1 MPDAPGSNKSI
12 LSKINKPSK
21 KRVTV
26 HLQDMKALG
35 DNFNCYSDMGGDG
48 GEFLLDEE
56 QLKKLNDATGS
67 TAQAKKNQISSVPI
81 KK

>member
-26 HLQDMKALG
+26 HL
-35 DNFNCYSDMGGDG
+35 
-48 GEFLLDEE
+48 
-56 QLKKLNDATGS
+56 
-67 TAQAKKNQISSVPI
+67 
-81 KK
+81 

>member
-21 KRVTV
+21 KRITV
-26 HLQDMKALG
+26 LHQDNKALG
-35 DNFNCYSDMGGDG
+35 DFYNCYSDMGGDG
-48 GEFLLDEE
+48 GEFLLDKE

-67 TAQAKKNQISSVPI
+67 TA
-81 KK
+81 